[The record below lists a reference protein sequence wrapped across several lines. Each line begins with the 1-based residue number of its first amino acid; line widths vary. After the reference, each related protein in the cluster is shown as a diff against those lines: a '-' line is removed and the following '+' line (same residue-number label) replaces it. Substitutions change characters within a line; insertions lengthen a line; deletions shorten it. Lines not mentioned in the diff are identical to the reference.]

1 MRAIV
6 HQSAIDGAVVA
17 PPSKSYTH
25 RAIVCGLLSN
35 GTTSILNP
43 LSSGDTKTT
52 LAISEMMG
60 AHVHWCDEIEITGPD
75 ELKAPA
81 SKMDCHGSG
90 TTIRIFTALSALA
103 AGKCVLTG
111 DETLRRRPIGD
122 LLEGLRQLGV
132 DAKSLGNN
140 DRPPVQ
146 IQGQGLIGGV
156 VRIRGDVTSQY
167 LSGLLFAC
175 SKAKGDSKIVLKTRL
190 ESRSYVEMT
199 LNVMHQFGAVAE
211 PADDWSSFTVAGNQ
225 DYQAKKYYV
234 EGDFSSAAF
243 LMAAGALAGRVRV
256 KGLKLDSV
264 QGDAAMVEILK
275 SMESTVNIGKDSFAI
290 KCNES
295 QAIDIDVSDTPDLV
309 PILTVLATQASGTT
323 RICNAGR
330 LRFKESDRLASTSKE
345 LRKMGAEIKESK
357 DGLTVRGPTTLH
369 GAVLDSHEDHRI
381 AMAGVIAGL
390 VADGQTVVRDIEC
403 VAKSYPSFIRDIQ
416 SIGAQIEL
424 DSGGIA

>member
-43 LSSGDTKTT
+43 LFSGDTKTT
-52 LAISEMMG
+52 LVISEMMG
-60 AHVHWCDEIEITGPD
+60 ADVRRGDEIEITGPS

-81 SKMDCHGSG
+81 SKMDCGGSG
-90 TTIRIFTALSALA
+90 TTIRIFTALSALT
-103 AGKCVLTG
+103 AGRCVLTG
-111 DETLRRRPIGD
+111 NETLRRRPIGD

-132 DAKSLGNN
+132 DAQSLGNN
-140 DRPPVQ
+140 GRPPVQ
-146 IQGQGLIGGV
+146 IQGQGLTGGA

-167 LSGLLFAC
+167 LTGLLFAC

-199 LNVMHQFGAVAE
+199 LDIMHQFGAIAE
-211 PADDWSSFTVAGNQ
+211 PADDWSSFTVPGNQ
-225 DYQAKKYYV
+225 DYQAKEYHV

-256 KGLKLDSV
+256 IGLTPDSV
-264 QGDAAMVEILK
+264 QGDAAIVEILK
-275 SMESTVNIGKDSFAI
+275 SMESGVKLGRDSLATNRNDI
-290 KCNES
+290 
-295 QAIDIDVSDTPDLV
+295 QAIDIDVSDIPDLV

-330 LRFKESDRLASTSKE
+330 LRLKESDRLASTSQE
-345 LRKMGAEIKESK
+345 LRKMGAEIVESK
-357 DGLTVRGPTTLH
+357 DSLTVRGPTALH

-390 VADGQTVVRDIEC
+390 VADGQTVVRNIEC
-403 VAKSYPSFIRDIQ
+403 VTKSYPSFIRDIQ

-424 DSGGIA
+424 DSGGIT

>member
-1 MRAIV
+1 
-6 HQSAIDGAVVA
+6 
-17 PPSKSYTH
+17 
-25 RAIVCGLLSN
+25 
-35 GTTSILNP
+35 
-43 LSSGDTKTT
+43 
-52 LAISEMMG
+52 
-60 AHVHWCDEIEITGPD
+60 
-75 ELKAPA
+75 
-81 SKMDCHGSG
+81 
-90 TTIRIFTALSALA
+90 
-103 AGKCVLTG
+103 
-111 DETLRRRPIGD
+111 
-122 LLEGLRQLGV
+122 
-132 DAKSLGNN
+132 
-140 DRPPVQ
+140 
-146 IQGQGLIGGV
+146 
-156 VRIRGDVTSQY
+156 
-167 LSGLLFAC
+167 
-175 SKAKGDSKIVLKTRL
+175 SKIVLKTRL

-225 DYQAKKYYV
+225 DYQAKKYCV

-275 SMESTVNIGKDSFAI
+275 SMESTVNIAKDSFAI

-323 RICNAGR
+323 RIYNAGR

-390 VADGQTVVRDIEC
+390 VANGQTVVRDIEC
-403 VAKSYPSFIRDIQ
+403 VAKSYPSFIRDIR

-424 DSGGIA
+424 ESGGIT